1 MVETHVQNHTNQN
14 GKIYTNNEEVLDLED
29 KVELTYNNDI
39 KKTKLVE
46 QNQYSKV

>member
-1 MVETHVQNHTNQN
+1 MYKITQIKTGKYVQ
-14 GKIYTNNEEVLDLED
+14 IINEEVLDLED